1 MHYLA
6 YLHTKEP
13 SEDGSDEGS
22 DMSIQELFHV
32 ETDAFVARVD
42 FDGSVS
48 YNEVSLA
55 LWKKFKEAF
64 NDLASNVDG
73 LEPEVKWEP
82 MDIISSFFARVEGEI
97 DKICVSKDGKHEWER
112 SGMIFLKNCVKMMSH

>member
-6 YLHTKEP
+6 YLHDKEP
-13 SEDGSDEGS
+13 SDDDSDEGR

-32 ETDAFVARVD
+32 ETDAFMARFD
-42 FDGSVS
+42 FDGGLS
-48 YNEVSLA
+48 YNEVSLS

-82 MDIISSFFARVEGEI
+82 MDIISSFL
-97 DKICVSKDGKHEWER
+97 HEW
-112 SGMIFLKNCVKMMSH
+112 K

>member
-1 MHYLA
+1 
-6 YLHTKEP
+6 
-13 SEDGSDEGS
+13 
-22 DMSIQELFHV
+22 MSIQELFHA
-32 ETDAFVARVD
+32 ETDAFMARFD
-42 FDGSVS
+42 FDGGLS

-82 MDIISSFFARVEGEI
+82 MDIISSFATLGLSAPLNKAAMPELVK
-97 DKICVSKDGKHEWER
+97 KIGVPGHYYHYHCTGRKLVILTTLTSK
-112 SGMIFLKNCVKMMSH
+112 IFGSKCFRYD